1 MQMRSEKRAL
11 DKIYKRRDR
20 YEIPDWQR
28 GEVWSTQQKR
38 RLIDTI
44 LHGWKLPKF
53 YFQKTHENPDEFDV
67 VDGQQRLTAIW
78 EFMDNDLKLDAKQ
91 AAMFGGADYDS
102 LPESLGDSFD
112 DYEIQYDEITD
123 ATDEEVK
130 EFFTRLQEGLKLTS
144 SEKLNSIHSKLRDY
158 CLAASKHPF
167 LSETTAI
174 FDKRYAHFDIMAKVA
189 TLEIEGLDAG
199 LRFDD
204 ILKVFQQNKSFS
216 EQSAAAIRING
227 ALQYLHD
234 SFPKS
239 FPLFRNRTI
248 VQSVITLVCHLMA
261 AGLELKN
268 ETRLR
273 GFIESF
279 LTDLRKQVEL
289 GQNAS
294 EQDFLVFQRTVNA
307 NVKSGARTRQSI
319 LLRQLFRRY
328 PAFFTEMSN
337 SADIAKGVDTHRDEL
352 ADGVRTLIGSINER
366 YAAQHGHDL
375 FKPTNK
381 TMMALSAL
389 SKPVKSLDDY
399 KDFVE
404 HLYFIFREGVGQRLE
419 GKVPASF
426 ADANDLRT
434 MLQHDVDH
442 GKSGK
447 VSKQRQKL
455 GEVFKRYSGT
465 VSPEAVDPSQFALV
479 QVNVLGALRDD
490 LSAMAKSLT

>member
-1 MQMRSEKRAL
+1 
-11 DKIYKRRDR
+11 
-20 YEIPDWQR
+20 
-28 GEVWSTQQKR
+28 
-38 RLIDTI
+38 
-44 LHGWKLPKF
+44 
-53 YFQKTHENPDEFDV
+53 
-67 VDGQQRLTAIW
+67 
-78 EFMDNDLKLDAKQ
+78 
-91 AAMFGGADYDS
+91 
-102 LPESLGDSFD
+102 
-112 DYEIQYDEITD
+112 
-123 ATDEEVK
+123 
-130 EFFTRLQEGLKLTS
+130 
-144 SEKLNSIHSKLRDY
+144 
-158 CLAASKHPF
+158 
-167 LSETTAI
+167 
-174 FDKRYAHFDIMAKVA
+174 
-189 TLEIEGLDAG
+189 
-199 LRFDD
+199 
-204 ILKVFQQNKSFS
+204 
-216 EQSAAAIRING
+216 
-227 ALQYLHD
+227 
-234 SFPKS
+234 
-239 FPLFRNRTI
+239 
-248 VQSVITLVCHLMA
+248 MA

-273 GFIESF
+273 EFIESF

-307 NVKSGARTRQSI
+307 NVKTGARTRQSI

-352 ADGVRTLIGSINER
+352 ADGVRSLIGSINER

-375 FKPTNK
+375 FRPTNK
-381 TMMALSAL
+381 TMMALGAL

-404 HLYFIFREGVGQRLE
+404 HLYFIFREGVGQRLD
-419 GKVPASF
+419 GKVPPSF
-426 ADANDLRT
+426 ADTNDLRT